1 MSIVKGYISG
11 ASYRVDIVSTSRWG
25 KIQCANLRLELLRVN
40 HSICMG
46 SFNSYRPKK
55 SMVLDTVI
63 NLLHGDMLFNW
74 LTAEDMK
81 ALAKTL
87 LIENGYPQL
96 TTVDR

>member
-1 MSIVKGYISG
+1 
-11 ASYRVDIVSTSRWG
+11 
-25 KIQCANLRLELLRVN
+25 
-40 HSICMG
+40 
-46 SFNSYRPKK
+46 
-55 SMVLDTVI
+55 MVLDTVI